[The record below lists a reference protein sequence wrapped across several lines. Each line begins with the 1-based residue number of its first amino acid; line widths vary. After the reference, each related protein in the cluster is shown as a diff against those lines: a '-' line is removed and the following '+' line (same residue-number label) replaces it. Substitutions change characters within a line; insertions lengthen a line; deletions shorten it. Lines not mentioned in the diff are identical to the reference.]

1 MIPQKTNFLDEHP
14 MLIQEYA
21 IYTPAIAEFFKIIC
35 EWIDN
40 RVPGAY
46 IYGFSRLGKSRAI
59 RFWIKSLISE
69 RYGNRIAFFDM
80 KHKNHDRP
88 SETTFLIELLMA
100 FDHQL
105 KKTGKTTDK
114 YERVVNFMCCQARN
128 QNTNY
133 VVLMIDEAQ
142 FMHDQEYKWL
152 CNIQNEMDGMGF
164 RFTVI
169 SVGSHELTYQH
180 EIFAMAESAYILS
193 RFMVRSYAFN
203 GIRNS
208 KEMEYVLKGY
218 DEDSEW
224 PVGSGKSFTAYFF
237 PRAFK
242 AGFRISETAD
252 DLWEIFFELAPAS
265 LKNKLNIPME
275 HIAKSVEYIFRE
287 LSGPEVLH
295 VPIEKAW
302 LTKAV
307 KQTGYE
313 HHMHA
318 VGLIVG
324 RKN

>member
-193 RFMVRSYAFN
+193 RCGAMLL
-203 GIRNS
+203 
-208 KEMEYVLKGY
+208 MEY
-218 DEDSEW
+218 
-224 PVGSGKSFTAYFF
+224 
-237 PRAFK
+237 
-242 AGFRISETAD
+242 
-252 DLWEIFFELAPAS
+252 EIAKKWSMS
-265 LKNKLNIPME
+265 LKDMM
-275 HIAKSVEYIFRE
+275 RT
-287 LSGPEVLH
+287 LSGQLGAA
-295 VPIEKAW
+295 KA
-302 LTKAV
+302 LRHTSSLALSRQGSEYL
-307 KQTGYE
+307 KQRMIYGKFS
-313 HHMHA
+313 
-318 VGLIVG
+318 LNS
-324 RKN
+324 RQRL